1 MPIITYL
8 TCLECCLD
16 GLRLGAAEL
25 LMTMDEIRKNPTKY
39 WRDLGPT
46 DTVRAKVLGDRKKAR
61 AEWYALCRT
70 ALGRAMADV
79 RQYVFKNSK
88 LVPRPEGNHGI
99 TIITMGAVV
108 SQLGFNQA
116 FLLALVGIV
125 AMLGLTVIAVSGD
138 PRDNQNDAYAL
149 PLIRVRTPAAAP
161 QRKAL

>member
-1 MPIITYL
+1 
-8 TCLECCLD
+8 
-16 GLRLGAAEL
+16 
-25 LMTMDEIRKNPTKY
+25 
-39 WRDLGPT
+39 
-46 DTVRAKVLGDRKKAR
+46 
-61 AEWYALCRT
+61 
-70 ALGRAMADV
+70 
-79 RQYVFKNSK
+79 
-88 LVPRPEGNHGI
+88 EGNHGI
-99 TIITMGAVV
+99 TIFTMGAVV